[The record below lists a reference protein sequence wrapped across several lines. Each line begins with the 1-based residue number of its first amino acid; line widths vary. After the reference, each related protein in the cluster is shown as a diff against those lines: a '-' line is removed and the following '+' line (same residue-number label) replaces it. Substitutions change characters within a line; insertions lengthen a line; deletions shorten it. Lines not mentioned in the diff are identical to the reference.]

1 MFSCARPLT
10 LRSLDKRGHPRD
22 IPCMLGTLFQV
33 ALGGAIG
40 ASARYLTSVGAM
52 RLMGPGFPWAT
63 LTVNIVG
70 SFLMGVLVV
79 VLAQKGGMKAAP
91 FLMTGILGG
100 FTTFS
105 AFSLDA
111 FTLYERGQT
120 AVALAYVAATVLLS
134 LAAIVAGILI
144 TRALTQ

>member
-1 MFSCARPLT
+1 
-10 LRSLDKRGHPRD
+10 
-22 IPCMLGTLFQV
+22 MLSTVLQV

-40 ASARYLTSVGAM
+40 ASARYLTSVGAV

-63 LTVNIVG
+63 LSVNIVG

-111 FTLYERGQT
+111 FTLYERGQPG
-120 AVALAYVAATVLLS
+120 AALAYVTASVLVSIAA
-134 LAAIVAGILI
+134 LAAGILV